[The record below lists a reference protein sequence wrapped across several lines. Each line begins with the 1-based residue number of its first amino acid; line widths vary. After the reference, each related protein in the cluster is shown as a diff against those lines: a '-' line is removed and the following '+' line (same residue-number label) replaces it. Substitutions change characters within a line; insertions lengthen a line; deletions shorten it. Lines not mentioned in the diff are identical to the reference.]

1 MINKERIEQIIEQ
14 ERCRPL
20 WGRREAGEDVA
31 QLFMVQGDLT
41 ISLGRAETVTRLTED
56 ELRRLILA
64 KARMLAYQRDAT
76 RYAMGYRGT
85 H

>member
-1 MINKERIEQIIEQ
+1 VISKERVEQIIEQ
-14 ERCRPL
+14 EQCSPQ

-31 QLFMVQGDLT
+31 QLFMIRGDLK
-41 ISLGRAETVTRLTED
+41 ILLGKAETITMLSED

-64 KARMLAYQRDAT
+64 KAKMLAYQRDSMV
-76 RYAMGYRGT
+76 YAMGYRGN